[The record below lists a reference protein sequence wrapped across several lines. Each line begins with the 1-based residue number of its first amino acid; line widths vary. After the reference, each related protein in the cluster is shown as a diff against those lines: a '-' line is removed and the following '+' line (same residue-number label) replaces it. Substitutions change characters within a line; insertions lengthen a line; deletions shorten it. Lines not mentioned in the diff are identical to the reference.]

1 VVATIAIDVASLMFG
16 LPLRQLATGVS
27 LLSGL
32 FTLPRLPQAAIE
44 GWQ

>member
-16 LPLRQLATGVS
+16 LPLRQLAAGVS
-27 LLSGL
+27 LLSGG
-32 FTLPRLPQAAIE
+32 FTLPRLPQAGIA

>member
-1 VVATIAIDVASLMFG
+1 VVATIAIDVASLIFG
-16 LPLRQLATGVS
+16 LPLRQLANGVS
-27 LLSGL
+27 LLSGV